1 MMVSVDLKEPDMT
14 RSLPLSE
21 VKARLS
27 EVVRGI
33 RRSRQSVIVTVDGEP
48 VVEIAPAPAPR
59 RDLTENEVATARAL
73 IRALHQVPR
82 TREAFDA
89 VALIGEG
96 RR

>member
-1 MMVSVDLKEPDMT
+1 MT
-14 RSLPLSE
+14 RSLPLTE

-27 EVVRGI
+27 EVVRGV
-33 RRSRQSVIVTVDGEP
+33 RRTRRPVIVTVDGEP

-59 RDLTENEVATARAL
+59 RDLTDNEVATTRAL
-73 IRALHQVPR
+73 ISALGRIPRAPG
-82 TREAFDA
+82 AFDA